1 MASSSAW
8 RWTWHN
14 SSPKNSSLI
23 ASSSFNSPSIS
34 VYPFIFTHRQ
44 RSSFI
49 FPHNQHPSPSS
60 CCSAEPNNAKKR
72 LRKSDKKLQIGEIS
86 VNDDVSVSK
95 KDQLPKKRL
104 NLNYKSLFGRR
115 ALWRRI
121 FFASKKVRS
130 ILLLNVITLIY
141 ASDIPV
147 LKEVEAVMD
156 PAAFTAVRFVVS
168 AIPFLPFAW
177 RAWGDVQIRNSGI
190 ELGLWV
196 SLGYLMQALGL
207 VTSDAGRASFI
218 SMFTVIVVPLIDG
231 MLGAV
236 IPART
241 WFGALMSI
249 IGVGML
255 ECSGSPPCV
264 GDLFNFLSALFF
276 GIHMLRTEHISR
288 KTDKENFLPVLGYE
302 VCVVAL
308 SSIIWFFIGSTMDGS
323 LEYHPSS
330 WTWAVFLKWMVEFP
344 WIPALYTGVFSTGLC
359 LWIEMTAMRD
369 ISATETAII
378 YGLEP
383 VWGAGFAWFLLGERW
398 GVSGWFGAA
407 LVLGGS
413 LMVQIIGASSPS
425 SSVKKEDDM
434 MVVTDRQNGLSA
446 SAVPVTSRKDVSNLL
461 KKKY

>member
-1 MASSSAW
+1 MSTTSPWQYSSS
-8 RWTWHN
+8 
-14 SSPKNSSLI
+14 
-23 ASSSFNSPSIS
+23 SSSSIIRSSCSSIS
-34 VYPFIFTHRQ
+34 VHPLIFANRKRALFT
-44 RSSFI
+44 SYA
-49 FPHNQHPSPSS
+49 FPHVHYTTLCCGAGSS
-60 CCSAEPNNAKKR
+60 YAKE
-72 LRKSDKKLQIGEIS
+72 KSEKKVTGGENLVTVGKIA
-86 VNDDVSVSK
+86 N
-95 KDQLPKKRL
+95 LPKKKNKQNKLL
-104 NLNYKSLFGRR
+104 NVKLKSLFGRR

-130 ILLLNVITLIY
+130 IILLNVITLVY

-147 LKEVEAVMD
+147 LKEVEAIID
-156 PAAFTAVRFVVS
+156 PATFTVVRFVVS

-177 RAWGDVQIRNSGI
+177 RSWDDVETRNSGI
-190 ELGLWV
+190 ELGFWV
-196 SLGYLMQALGL
+196 SLGYLTQALGL
-207 VTSDAGRASFI
+207 LTSDAGRASFI

-231 MLGAV
+231 MLGSV
-236 IPART
+236 IPTRT

-288 KTDKENFLPVLGYE
+288 KTDKQNFLPVLAHE
-302 VCVVAL
+302 VCIVAL
-308 SSIIWFFIGSTMDGS
+308 SSIIWFVIGGATDGS

-330 WTWAVFLKWMVEFP
+330 WTWEMFSNWFVEFP
-344 WIPALYTGVFSTGLC
+344 WVPALYTGVFSTGLC

-369 ISATETAII
+369 ISATETAVI

-407 LVLGGS
+407 LVLSGS
-413 LMVQIIGASSPS
+413 LMVQIIGASSEKLDS
-425 SSVKKEDDM
+425 SNNKEDIARLSNM
-434 MVVTDRQNGLSA
+434 QNGLSA
-446 SAVPVTSRKDVSNLL
+446 TPVPVSSKKDVSDLL
-461 KKKY
+461 KK

>member
-1 MASSSAW
+1 MASPTQWRQPWQISSP
-8 RWTWHN
+8 N
-14 SSPKNSSLI
+14 SSPVTGT
-23 ASSSFNSPSIS
+23 SIPIT
-34 VYPFIFTHRQ
+34 VHPFIFTHKHRTSFTYSTPRHRQ
-44 RSSFI
+44 L
-49 FPHNQHPSPSS
+49 PS
-60 CCSAEPNNAKKR
+60 CCSVGRDHEKR
-72 LRKSDKKLQIGEIS
+72 RVRKLDKQLTIGEVS
-86 VNDDVSVSK
+86 VDDDVESVSK
-95 KDQLPKKRL
+95 KAKLRKKKP
-104 NLNYKSLFGRR
+104 NLKYESLFGKRR
-115 ALWRRI
+115 LWRRI

-130 ILLLNVITLIY
+130 ILLLNVITLVY

-147 LKEVEAVMD
+147 LKEVEAGMD

-177 RAWGDVQIRNSGI
+177 RGWGDVQTRNSGI
-190 ELGLWV
+190 ELGFWV
-196 SLGYLMQALGL
+196 SLGYLMQAFGL
-207 VTSDAGRASFI
+207 LTSDAGRASFI

-241 WFGALMSI
+241 WFGALMSV

-276 GIHMLRTEHISR
+276 GIHMLRTEHISK
-288 KTDKENFLPVLGYE
+288 KTHKDNFLPVLGYE

-308 SSIIWFFIGSTMDGS
+308 SSIIWYMIGGVIDGS

-330 WTWAVFLKWMVEFP
+330 WTWEMFVSWIVEFP
-344 WIPALYTGVFSTGLC
+344 WIPALYTGVFSTGIC
-359 LWIEMTAMRD
+359 LWVEMTAMRD

-398 GVSGWFGAA
+398 GLPGWFGAA

-425 SSVKKEDDM
+425 SSVKRDGSSKKDDNT
-434 MVVTDRQNGLSA
+434 VISDRKNGFSA
-446 SAVPVTSRKDVSNLL
+446 SPVPVSPRKDVSDLL
-461 KKKY
+461 NK

>member
-1 MASSSAW
+1 MS
-8 RWTWHN
+8 TLKTTPFN
-14 SSPKNSSLI
+14 FTGISSP
-23 ASSSFNSPSIS
+23 IS
-34 VYPFIFTHRQ
+34 VHRRRTSFT
-44 RSSFI
+44 
-49 FPHNQHPSPSS
+49 FPHLHQPQSPAYCYSNGGANS
-60 CCSAEPNNAKKR
+60 DNWRLKQLDKHIPIGEVLIRDDINVNVNVIGR
-72 LRKSDKKLQIGEIS
+72 IEQLRK
-86 VNDDVSVSK
+86 
-95 KDQLPKKRL
+95 KKRL
-104 NLNYKSLFGRR
+104 NLFKCNKS
-115 ALWRRI
+115 LWRRI
-121 FFASKKVRS
+121 FFESKKVRS
-130 ILLLNVITLIY
+130 VLLLNVLTLVY

-156 PAAFTAVRFVVS
+156 PATFTVVRFAVS
-168 AIPFLPFAW
+168 AIPFIPFAW
-177 RAWGDVQIRNSGI
+177 RAWGDVQTRNSGI
-190 ELGLWV
+190 ELGFWV
-196 SLGYLMQALGL
+196 SLGYITQAFGL
-207 VTSDAGRASFI
+207 LTSDAGRASFI

-264 GDLFNFLSALFF
+264 GDLFTFLSALFF

-288 KTDKENFLPVLGYE
+288 QTDKANFLPVLGYE

-308 SSIIWFFIGSTMDGS
+308 SSIIWYLIDGN

-330 WTWAVFLKWMVEFP
+330 WTWETFSNWVVEFP
-344 WIPALYTGVFSTGLC
+344 WIPALYTGAFSTGAC

-369 ISATETAII
+369 ISATETALI

-398 GVSGWFGAA
+398 GLPGWFGAA

-413 LMVQIIGASSPS
+413 LMVQIFGASSP
-425 SSVKKEDDM
+425 VHL
-434 MVVTDRQNGLSA
+434 T
-446 SAVPVTSRKDVSNLL
+446 VPVKQMVSRLFQIGNTGFLLRRFQSGLEKTSLT
-461 KKKY
+461 Y